1 RDWNDTK
8 TVWPQ
13 ALDRGLH
20 GLIEDQ
26 ATRTPDSI
34 AVSSEEGSLTYAELN
49 RQADELAQT
58 LREMGVGPETL
69 VGIKTERSCELL
81 FGLLAILKA
90 GGAYV
95 PIDPSYP
102 EERQK
107 YLLEDSGVEVVYV
120 ETPQSVGKVLPGP
133 QPPGRLYEGHAG
145 SNRHGHPEDPASDR
159 WGQDRTG
166 ADHRTVGDAPTAVDP
181 GGSCQRTGAS
191 LRTVGVSFDSLAYV
205 IYTSG
210 STGRPKGAM
219 NTHGAVLNRLL
230 WMQEAFG
237 L

>member
-49 RQADELAQT
+49 RQADELART
-58 LREMGVGPETL
+58 LRGMGVGPETL

-81 FGLLAILKA
+81 VGLLAILKA

-102 EERQK
+102 EERQA
-107 YLLEDSGVEVVYV
+107 YLLEDSGVEVV
-120 ETPQSVGKVLPGP
+120 LPC
-133 QPPGRLYEGHAG
+133 
-145 SNRHGHPEDPASDR
+145 HPEARNELKDL
-159 WGQDRTG
+159 GG
-166 ADHRTVGDAPTAVDP
+166 RTVPPPRSFRLGTRPQDD
-181 GGSCQRTGAS
+181 
-191 LRTVGVSFDSLAYV
+191 VSSRLAYV
-205 IYTSG
+205 LYTSG
-210 STGRPKGAM
+210 STGHPK
-219 NTHGAVLNRLL
+219 
-230 WMQEAFG
+230 
-237 L
+237 